1 MSFVTYARLGNMF
14 IGLYISDRQK
24 KNLWTTKIEFMDQKL
39 EFMDHKNRINGPQK
53 QNLWSTKQNLW
64 TTKIEFMNHKNVVI
78 LI

>member
-53 QNLWSTKQNLW
+53 
-64 TTKIEFMNHKNVVI
+64 
-78 LI
+78 